1 MEDDDSSPEAVGSH
15 LTLRARMTEWW
26 TEATS
31 PITQGPHLSMA
42 RAVMARIFMWIPL
55 LVAVALL
62 AGIAGGFVFVRWRA
76 ADLAGK
82 SVALAREGNL
92 RMAALLAA
100 SAARLRSGDPGVLH
114 ARALVETLRDN
125 PQSPAFWEAMP
136 GEFPLIPEDLLLKSR
151 AMTRF
156 GSDAQHQAAIA
167 ALEDSGFSTE
177 AEARNA
183 ERRLARRDYDAALRH
198 ARGAAASGDP
208 QHRFALARLLATRH
222 GPLLAAPGRA
232 AAIDFAA
239 AEEIT
244 LIVDSLADTPLRHEA
259 VAFGL
264 GVPQIDLDARRRWAE
279 LVMNEPSPHN
289 PALLAAADVL
299 IGSGVQ
305 NIRDLSN
312 LLTPLFRDAPLDRRS
327 AFAAFLALQ
336 GLPGEG
342 LSLVGADE
350 AARDPAAFSARSAAL
365 AATGQWEEALAL
377 TNVRGA
383 LPEDLRLLARARA
396 ARQLGR
402 DGLCRM
408 SVSAAVTH
416 GLRAGN
422 LADVL
427 RSADAAGERTLAD
440 EFLLAACGEPGQAGA
455 AFRAARERF
464 GRRGQFASLA
474 DARGRATAAAPRAP
488 SVEDNRR
495 RLDLLAGCPVDPAV
509 TAAALAEDPF
519 DTDHRITHAL
529 ALMRDGRPQE
539 AWEVFDD
546 VTLFFHTLTPGQ
558 QAVIA
563 ALADAKGESRL
574 AAELAGVIDLSLLQD
589 AELILLA
596 PLRQ

>member
-1 MEDDDSSPEAVGSH
+1 VEDDNSIPEAVGAR
-15 LTLRARMTEWW
+15 LPLRVKIAEWW
-26 TEATS
+26 TEATG
-31 PITQGPHLSMA
+31 PVTQSPHLSMT
-42 RAVMARIFMWIPL
+42 RAFMARVFMWIPV
-55 LVAVALL
+55 LVVAALL
-62 AGIAGGFVFVRWRA
+62 AGIVGGFVFIRWRA

-92 RMAALLAA
+92 RMATLLAA
-100 SAARLRSGDPGVLH
+100 SAERLHSGDPRVLH

-125 PQSPAFWEAMP
+125 PQSPALWEAMP
-136 GEFPLIPEDLLLKSR
+136 REFPLTPEDLLLKAR

-156 GSDAQHQAAIA
+156 GSDAQHRVAIEL
-167 ALEDSGFSTE
+167 LEGSGLSTE

-183 ERRLARRDYDAALRH
+183 ERRLARRDYDEALRH

-208 QHRFALARLLATRH
+208 QHRLALAQLLATRH
-222 GPLLAAPGRA
+222 GPLLADPRRA
-232 AAIDFAA
+232 TAIDFAA

-244 LIVDSLADTPLRHEA
+244 LLVDSLADTSLRDEA

-264 GVPQIDLDARRRWAE
+264 GVPQIETDARLRWA
-279 LVMNEPSPHN
+279 LMVMKEPSPHN

-299 IGSGVQ
+299 IGSGAQ
-305 NIRDLSN
+305 NIRDVSN

-327 AFAAFLALQ
+327 AFAAFLAWQ
-336 GLPGEG
+336 GLPGEA
-342 LSLVGADE
+342 LSFVDADE
-350 AARDPAAFSARSAAL
+350 AARDPAAFRARSAAL

-377 TNVRGA
+377 TNLTGT
-383 LPEDLRLLARARA
+383 LPEDLRLLARAHA

-422 LADVL
+422 LAGVL

-440 EFLLAACGEPGQAGA
+440 EFLLAACADPGQAGA
-455 AFRAARERF
+455 AFRAARDRF

-488 SVEDNRR
+488 SLEDDRR
-495 RLDLLAGCPVDPAV
+495 RLDLLAGRPVDPSL
-509 TAAALAEDPF
+509 TAATLAEDPF
-519 DTDHRITHAL
+519 DTDYRVTHAL

-539 AWEVFDD
+539 AWEVFED
-546 VTLFFHTLTPGQ
+546 VTLFFHSLAPGQ

-563 ALADAKGESRL
+563 ALADAKGEARL
-574 AAELAGVIDLSLLQD
+574 AAELAGAIDLSLLPD
-589 AELILLA
+589 AELVLLA